1 MGIED
6 GARLRFGFSGK
17 FWEWRARL
25 VLCGPFVGGG
35 YVYID
40 PTPSKKVSASNIDVV
55 PRNMG
60 AIAAGMGA
68 AGRAWGMSA
77 WAGGVRRHDQ
87 AGARAGANTDKG
99 NGLQTGGL
107 QPPQFVVGSYSQVG
121 LTLGNIGLQIGGA
134 AFLSDMRLTCN

>member
-6 GARLRFGFSGK
+6 GARLRFGFPGK

-25 VLCGPFVGGG
+25 VLCGPFVGGA

-60 AIAAGMGA
+60 AIAAGMG
-68 AGRAWGMSA
+68 GAWGMSA
-77 WAGGVRRHDQ
+77 GG
-87 AGARAGANTDKG
+87 RA
-99 NGLQTGGL
+99 
-107 QPPQFVVGSYSQVG
+107 
-121 LTLGNIGLQIGGA
+121 
-134 AFLSDMRLTCN
+134 